1 MFNVNRF
8 FILPTMQRALAE
20 FWSSTVRKHWFGN
33 GNSIVTIRCA
43 IFLVIY
49 YLFKITTFCIGLTCQ
64 KNYVYETAKYQ
75 KNTPSRSALWDGV
88 IHRVTVT

>member
-33 GNSIVTIRCA
+33 GNSIVTIHCA

-64 KNYVYETAKYQ
+64 KNYANENSKIP
-75 KNTPSRSALWDGV
+75 KKELRHRALCFMGSSY
-88 IHRVTVT
+88 T